1 MALLIII
8 LKKPYD
14 LVICE
19 KPSAAQRIA
28 QALGTFNLKKITLPI
43 VDAENKMSN
52 SSYFFSATDNEGRHF
67 VVCSAL
73 GHLFGLVDKN
83 GNRHIYPIFD
93 IRWVPLLKKNKKD
106 RSSVLLSEKIEKHI
120 KTISILS
127 ADASNFIHAC
137 DYDQEGEVIGYNILQ
152 YACNDKYSISSRA
165 KFSTLTDDEIRSS
178 FDNLLKPSKS
188 LAEAG
193 LSRHKIDFFYG
204 INLSRALTESLK
216 LNNKAHNYYNLSIGR
231 VQGPTLAFIVDRE
244 FEIQKHVSIPY
255 WNISAKFVKDKI
267 VFKSLYHPSKIDSLS
282 KATFI
287 VDACKNQD
295 GKVDELNSIKSS
307 VNAPHPFNLG
317 DLQKEAY
324 KLFRFSPS
332 YTLKIAEKLYLSAL
346 ISYPRTSSQN
356 LPESIDYKKIILGLS
371 KIDSC
376 ILDDNKNEHLS
387 YLDYSKKLLSN
398 KILSPNNG
406 TKIDTAHP
414 AIYPTGEKPK
424 SKLSNVEFRLF
435 DLIIRRF
442 FATFG
447 EKAIFENISINILIK
462 DKYKFISEGKNLV
475 KEGWLYY
482 YKNYVDNSITGTPIN
497 FQLLQ
502 KGDVLKNIEILLIN
516 KFTQPPSRFNQSSLL
531 EKMEKE
537 KIGTKSTRS
546 EIINTLFKRDYVSNV
561 STNQVVTGK
570 DENTIARSGIS
581 PTDLGIEI
589 IKTMRKY
596 VPDIVSID
604 LTRSVEE
611 QLENVETNKIDCK
624 IVTCYAE
631 NKLKE
636 SIFYFKDNQKE
647 IGLKMTS
654 AILETKNKQQVI
666 LGPCPVCN
674 KGNLIIKRSSKTKKR
689 FVGCSL
695 YSTESCTATASLP
708 RKGKIISAKKLC
720 LDCKWPMICSLPSRH
735 GKDHTYLCL
744 NAKCQSKNMV

>member
-1 MALLIII
+1 MVLSII

-28 QALGTFNLKKITLPI
+28 QALGTFDLKKTTLPI
-43 VDAENKMSN
+43 VDTKNNLST
-52 SSYFFSATDNEGRHF
+52 SSSFFSATDNKGRHF
-67 VVCSAL
+67 IVCSAL
-73 GHLFGLVDKN
+73 GHLFGLIDKN
-83 GNRHIYPIFD
+83 ENRHAYPVFD
-93 IRWVPLLKKNKKD
+93 ISWVPLLKKNKKD
-106 RSSVLLSEKIEKHI
+106 RSSISLSEKIEQHI
-120 KTISILS
+120 KTISMLS
-127 ADASNFIHAC
+127 IGASNFIHAC

-152 YACNDKYSISSRA
+152 YACNGKYSISSRA
-165 KFSTLTDDEIRSS
+165 KFSTLTDDEIKSS
-178 FDNLLKPSKS
+178 FDNLLKPRKS

-193 LSRHKIDFFYG
+193 LSRHMIDFFYG
-204 INLSRALTESLK
+204 VNLSRALTESLK
-216 LNNKAHNYYNLSIGR
+216 LNNKGNNYYNLSIGR
-231 VQGPTLAFIVDRE
+231 VQGPTLSFIVDRE

-255 WNISAKFVKDKI
+255 WNISAKFVKDKT
-267 VFKSLYHPSKIDSLS
+267 VFKTLYQPSKINSLS

-295 GKVDELNSIKSS
+295 GKVANLNSKRSS
-307 VNAPHPFNLG
+307 VSAPHPFNLG

-324 KLFRFSPS
+324 RLFRFSPS

-346 ISYPRTSSQN
+346 ISYPRTSGQN
-356 LPESIDYKKIILGLS
+356 LPESINYKKIILGLS
-371 KIDSC
+371 KIDSFTF
-376 ILDDNKNEHLS
+376 DNNKNEHIS

-398 KILSPNNG
+398 KILLPNNG
-406 TKIDTAHP
+406 TQIDIAHP

-424 SKLSNVEFRLF
+424 SKLSNVEFKLL

-447 EKAIFENISINILIK
+447 EKAIFENTSIIVLIK

-482 YKNYVDNSITGTPIN
+482 YKNYVDNSIIGTPNN

-502 KGDVLKNIEILLIN
+502 KGDILKNIAILLIN
-516 KFTQPPSRFNQSSLL
+516 KFTPPPSRFNQSSLL

-546 EIINTLFKRDYVSNV
+546 EIINTLFKRNYISNI
-561 STNQVVTGK
+561 STTPYVTGK
-570 DENTIARSGIS
+570 DENIVAKSGIS
-581 PTDLGIEI
+581 PTDLGVEI

-611 QLENVETNKIDCK
+611 QLENIETNKIDYK
-624 IVTCYAE
+624 SVTYYAE

-636 SIFYFKDNQKE
+636 AIFYFKENQKE
-647 IGLKMTS
+647 IGQKMTN
-654 AILETKNKQQVI
+654 AVLETKNKRQVI
-666 LGPCPVCN
+666 LGPCPVCT
-674 KGNLIIKRSSKTKKR
+674 KGNLIVKRSNKTKKR

-695 YSTESCTATASLP
+695 YSTENCTATASLP
-708 RKGKIISAKKLC
+708 QKGGIIPAKKLC
-720 LDCKWPMICSLPSRH
+720 SDCKWPMISSLPSCH
-735 GKDHTYLCL
+735 EKDRPYMCL
-744 NAKCQSKNMV
+744 NTKCHLKNIA